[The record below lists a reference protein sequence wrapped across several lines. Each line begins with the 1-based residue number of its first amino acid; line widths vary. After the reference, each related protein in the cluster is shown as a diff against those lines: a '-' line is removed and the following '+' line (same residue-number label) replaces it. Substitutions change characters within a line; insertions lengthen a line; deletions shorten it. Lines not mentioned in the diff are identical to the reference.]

1 MSTVPVAR
9 QFVLFLIAGGLAA
22 GVNIGSR
29 LLLGHWLAY
38 IPSILVAYCLGM
50 ATAFVLGKQFVFEK
64 AQNPLHQQAL
74 WFMAVNAAAVVQTL
88 LISVSLSHWLLPA
101 MGMHFHNDTM
111 AHVVGVLAPVVT
123 SYFGHKHLSFRAA

>member
-74 WFMAVNAAAVVQTL
+74 WF
-88 LISVSLSHWLLPA
+88 
-101 MGMHFHNDTM
+101 
-111 AHVVGVLAPVVT
+111 
-123 SYFGHKHLSFRAA
+123 